1 MKASIL
7 SFRAAVLMVL
17 AGLIWGI
24 VMGYHRRS
32 FELFCPRAP

>member
-17 AGLIWGI
+17 AGLIWGNRD
-24 VMGYHRRS
+24 GYHRRS